1 MRSEEFKFADA
12 SSAIYSF
19 FWHEFCDWYI
29 ELVKKRLL
37 GDDEESKRAAQS
49 TLVAVL
55 DEALRLLHPMMPF
68 ITEELWQKLPIERER
83 KTIMLASYPESI
95 ARFADET
102 IEQEYA
108 LVKDAIT
115 AIRTIKAESNVSP
128 GKRVDATF
136 ICMRKETEQ
145 MLGAHESEIINLAKL
160 NSLTIQDKDAPRPDQ
175 AGVKVMEH
183 FEAAGPLTGLVD
195 CTEEAAR
202 LQKSIDKHTAEHDK
216 SAKKL
221 STENFVAR
229 APEHV
234 VAKDRARVAEL
245 QTMLTQMNESLDR
258 VKEMAQG

>member
-1 MRSEEFKFADA
+1 
-12 SSAIYSF
+12 
-19 FWHEFCDWYI
+19 
-29 ELVKKRLL
+29 
-37 GDDEESKRAAQS
+37 
-49 TLVAVL
+49 
-55 DEALRLLHPMMPF
+55 MMPF
-68 ITEELWQKLPIERER
+68 ITEELWQKLPIEQER

-128 GKRVDATF
+128 GKRVDTF

-183 FEAAGPLTGLVD
+183 FEAAVPLKGLVD
-195 CTEEAAR
+195 FTEEAAR

-216 SAKKL
+216 IAKKL
-221 STENFVAR
+221 SNENFVA
-229 APEHV
+229 EH
-234 VAKDRARVAEL
+234 L
-245 QTMLTQMNESLDR
+245 STLSLKTAHEWQSCKR
-258 VKEMAQG
+258 CSLR